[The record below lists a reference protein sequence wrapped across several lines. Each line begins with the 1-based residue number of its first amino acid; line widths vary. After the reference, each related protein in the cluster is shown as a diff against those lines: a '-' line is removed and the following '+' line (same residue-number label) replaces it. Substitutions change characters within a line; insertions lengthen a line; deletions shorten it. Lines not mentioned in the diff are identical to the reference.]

1 MIGANPK
8 SNIGVAWMQEIL
20 IIGLGGFTG
29 AVLRYIVCNLVQ
41 DRIQTSTFT
50 YGTLAVNLVGCFL
63 IGLLSQ
69 LIETHDLF
77 SPSTRLFIIT
87 GFLGAFTTFSTFGN
101 ETVNLFQSDG
111 GLYSLTN
118 IALHLGLGLAC
129 ILLGR
134 FSGSLWVIK

>member
-1 MIGANPK
+1 
-8 SNIGVAWMQEIL
+8 MQEIL

-41 DRIQTSTFT
+41 DRIQTSTLA
-50 YGTLAVNLVGCFL
+50 YGTLVVNLVGCFL

-77 SPSTRLFIIT
+77 SPSTPACLSSP